1 MDDSL
6 TSVTL
11 SNGLHMPSVG
21 LGTWQ
26 SPKDELKVA
35 VRAALDDGYRH
46 IDTAYSY
53 LNEDAIG
60 EVLQEYIK
68 SGKVKRE
75 DLFIVTKLAMIH
87 MEPAL
92 VKRSIEM
99 SLKKLQLDYV
109 DLYLI
114 HFPVQFAYEGDDEKV
129 FPVTEAGGWKAAEK
143 TDLIGTW
150 KAMEELVDLGLT
162 KSLGLSNC
170 SISQVERIC
179 KISKHKPVSN
189 QVECHIYLP
198 QNELF
203 DACKKLGLAVTAY
216 APFGS
221 PGRFEQ
227 LREIDAPVVL
237 EDPVITK
244 IAKRYSK
251 SPAHILLR
259 NLLQRGIIVIPK
271 SVTPHR
277 IRSNIQVFDFSL
289 TKEEMEDIAGIKTK
303 RRLFAAVGLMFP
315 NHPERPW

>member
-114 HFPVQFAYEGDDEKV
+114 HFPVQFA
-129 FPVTEAGGWKAAEK
+129 
-143 TDLIGTW
+143 
-150 KAMEELVDLGLT
+150 AMEELVDLGLT

-303 RRLFAAVGLMFP
+303 RRLFAAVGLM
-315 NHPERPW
+315 

>member
-26 SPKDELKVA
+26 SPKDEVRVA
-35 VRAALDDGYRH
+35 VRAALDAGYRH
-46 IDTAYSY
+46 IDTVYTD

-75 DLFIVTKLAMIH
+75 ELFIVTKLPMIH
-87 MEPAL
+87 MEPTL
-92 VKRSIEM
+92 VKGSIEM

-114 HFPVQFAYEGDDEKV
+114 HFPVQFAYEG
-129 FPVTEAGGWKAAEK
+129 PVTEAGLLKVAEK

-162 KSLGLSNC
+162 KSIGVSNFN
-170 SISQVERIC
+170 ISQIERIC
-179 KISKHKPVSN
+179 KIAKHKPVIN

-216 APFGS
+216 APLGS
-221 PGRFEQ
+221 PGRIKQ
-227 LREIDAPVVL
+227 LRGKDDPVVL
-237 EDPVITK
+237 EDPVIRK

-251 SPAHILLR
+251 STAHILLR

-289 TKEEMEDIAGIKTK
+289 KKEEMDEIAGIKTK
-303 RRLFAAVGLMFP
+303 TRFFGAMTSSFLD
-315 NHPERPW
+315 HPERPW